1 MAAEPARPLPRLALA
16 VQYAVAAERLPV
28 RATLR
33 RWIRAALARDAEV
46 TVRFVGAAE
55 GRRLNADFRGGDHA
69 TNVLTFVYDDSM
81 PLSGDIVLCVPVL
94 RREAREQ
101 GKTFIDHCAHL
112 VVHGTLH
119 LQGHDHET
127 ARAAT
132 AMERLE
138 ARLLA
143 QLGKRDPYAGPAP
156 RPAGAGARRRP
167 SRRPR

>member
-1 MAAEPARPLPRLALA
+1 MAAEPAPAPPRLSLA
-16 VQYAVAAERLPV
+16 VQYAVAATRLPV

-33 RWIRAALARDAEV
+33 RWIRAALTQDAAV
-46 TVRFVGAAE
+46 TVRFVGSAE
-55 GRRLNADFRGGDHA
+55 GRRLNADFRAGDHA

-101 GKTFIDHCAHL
+101 GKAFTDHCAHL

-119 LQGHDHET
+119 LQGHDHGT
-127 ARAAT
+127 ARAAA

-143 QLGKRDPYAGPAP
+143 QLGKRDPYAERAPACTTP
-156 RPAGAGARRRP
+156 R
-167 SRRPR
+167 SRRCR

>member
-1 MAAEPARPLPRLALA
+1 MAAEPAPLPPRLALA
-16 VQYAVAAERLPV
+16 VQYAVAAEQLPV

-33 RWIRAALARDAEV
+33 RWIRAALTRDAAV
-46 TVRFVGAAE
+46 TVRFVGTAE
-55 GRRLNADFRGGDHA
+55 GRRLNADFRAGDHA

-101 GKTFIDHCAHL
+101 GKTFTDHCAHL

-119 LQGHDHET
+119 LQGHDHGT
-127 ARAAT
+127 ARTAA

-138 ARLLA
+138 TRLLA
-143 QLGKRDPYAGPAP
+143 QLDKRDPYAERAP
-156 RPAGAGARRRP
+156 RPAGARLPGRA
-167 SRRPR
+167 SRRSR